1 MLPCNSIE
9 AALRRPYTAPPS
21 PSLLC
26 TVQQQQHVSRWQ
38 AKKENS
44 GNIKFYES
52 FTQIATLLPINASPA
67 RSKVVATS
75 APSCHCLAVC
85 TPLPP
90 LTPSATV
97 FCSVSFAI
105 FILLQNVFVSTL
117 LYLFCAHTKK
127 VVCSPFNRPPPP
139 PQPPFLHS
147 LPLPCNGQ
155 PFSNAAQHSRCSIVR
170 CGSVA
175 FIEYSLLFVFS
186 TVVFVCVCVRLLVSV

>member
-9 AALRRPYTAPPS
+9 AALRRPYTAPPLPLLPS
-21 PSLLC
+21 PLC

-75 APSCHCLAVC
+75 APSCHCLAV
-85 TPLPP
+85 PP
-90 LTPSATV
+90 FPSLSPSATV

-139 PQPPFLHS
+139 PQPSFPHS
-147 LPLPCNGQ
+147 LPCLATGNPSQMLP
-155 PFSNAAQHSRCSIVR
+155 STAAVP
-170 CGSVA
+170 
-175 FIEYSLLFVFS
+175 LFVAALSPLLSIRCCLYFLLLCLYA
-186 TVVFVCVCVRLLVSV
+186 CVCA